1 MEPPVTGKKDFRM
14 TTNQSFQSSHQDAE
28 PKPKRTRAALPILAL
43 IVLVGLIILLGGW
56 IFTQG
61 KSLQEKKASE
71 LGQDR
76 PPVNVVALTV
86 SPGPMKESISLPGV
100 LRPWISLRVVA
111 EVRGKIVEK
120 NAEQGQRVTKGQIL
134 AKIEAR
140 DYQNAH
146 ASAKAAYRAAKAS
159 YDRISALVKDRL
171 ATQSQLDDVSAQ
183 LETTQAT
190 LDNAALNLER
200 CVIRSPMNGV
210 VDNLPIEVGQFM
222 NTGDPVADLLQVDR
236 LKVEVGIP
244 ESDVVAVRRIRKFR
258 VMVDA
263 LEGRVFEGDFHF
275 LSKSTDNL
283 AMLYKLEIVLEN
295 ESGELLPD
303 MFARVEIV
311 KKQVP
316 DGIAVPLFALLENEE
331 QNTVFVA
338 NDNAAHRRPVSVGI
352 QDGWR
357 LQITDGLQ
365 PEDQVIVVGQRR
377 LKDGDLVNVV
387 RTVNRI
393 EDIEQ

>member
-1 MEPPVTGKKDFRM
+1 MNA
-14 TTNQSFQSSHQDAE
+14 NQSFQSSHQAAK

-43 IVLVGLIILLGGW
+43 IVLVGLIVILGGW
-56 IFTQG
+56 IYTQG
-61 KSLQEKKASE
+61 KSLKEKKASE
-71 LGQDR
+71 LGQDK

-86 SPGPMKESISLPGV
+86 SPGPMKESINLPGV

-120 NAEQGQRVTKGQIL
+120 NVEQGQRVTKGQVL
-134 AKIEAR
+134 AKIEPR

-159 YDRISALVKDRL
+159 YDRITALVKDRL

-183 LETTQAT
+183 LETTQAG

-210 VDNLPIEVGQFM
+210 VDNLPIEIGRFM

-244 ESDVVAVRRIRKFR
+244 ESDVVAVRRIRNFR

-263 LEGRVFEGDFHF
+263 LNKVVEGDFHF
-275 LSKSTDNL
+275 LSKSTDNM
-283 AMLYKLEIVLEN
+283 AMLYKLEIALDN
-295 ESGELLPD
+295 KAGELLPD

-311 KKQVP
+311 KKEVP

-357 LQITDGLQ
+357 LQITEGLQ
-365 PEDQVIVVGQRR
+365 RKDQVIVVGQRGLR
-377 LKDGDLVNVV
+377 DGDRINVV

>member
-1 MEPPVTGKKDFRM
+1 MNA
-14 TTNQSFQSSHQDAE
+14 NQSFQSSHQAAK

-43 IVLVGLIILLGGW
+43 IVLVGLIVILGGW
-56 IFTQG
+56 IYTQG
-61 KSLQEKKASE
+61 KSLKEKKASE
-71 LGQDR
+71 LGQDK

-86 SPGPMKESISLPGV
+86 SPGPMKESINLPGV
-100 LRPWISLRVVA
+100 LRPWISLKVVA
-111 EVRGKIVEK
+111 EVRGKIIEK
-120 NAEQGQRVTKGQIL
+120 NVEQGQRVTKGQVL
-134 AKIEAR
+134 AKIEPR

-146 ASAKAAYRAAKAS
+146 TSAKAAYRAAKSS
-159 YDRISALVKDRL
+159 YDRITALVKDRL

-183 LETTQAT
+183 LETTQAA
-190 LDNAALNLER
+190 LDNATLNLER

-210 VDNLPIEVGQFM
+210 VDNLPIEIGRFM

-244 ESDVVAVRRIRKFR
+244 ESDVVAVRRIRNFR

-263 LEGRVFEGDFHF
+263 LNKVVEGNFHF
-275 LSKSTDNL
+275 LSKSTDNM
-283 AMLYKLEIVLEN
+283 AMLYKLEIALDN
-295 ESGELLPD
+295 KSGELLPD

-311 KKQVP
+311 KKEVP

-331 QNTVFVA
+331 QKAVFVA

-365 PEDQVIVVGQRR
+365 PEDQVIVVGQRG

-393 EDIEQ
+393 EDIKQ